1 MRRGAGTQ
9 VVARAARPGRVGAQA
24 AVWALAVGLTVAACA
39 PRQTTP
45 GLAPYSPTLG
55 PFIYY
60 EEGKEVLLTV
70 GAFATRQRPADTFVP
85 VEIGMAN
92 KDLDRTLI
100 LSRESFTLQVG
111 DGEEIEMADA
121 PSVIE
126 GYRALEADR
135 RLFRSREFTAA
146 KFDRY
151 RVVASS
157 FYPNSPGRRGLVRDT
172 VELPPGTY
180 FQDVL
185 YFKNPGFSLAGLSL
199 RLLVRLRANEDP
211 LVVAFK
217 TE

>member
-1 MRRGAGTQ
+1 VNAALLQRAMA
-9 VVARAARPGRVGAQA
+9 VAMA
-24 AVWALAVGLTVAACA
+24 VAAAAAPVFGCA
-39 PRQTTP
+39 PRQTTAR
-45 GLAPYSPTLG
+45 LAPYSPTLG

-60 EEGKEVLLTV
+60 EEGSEVLLTV
-70 GAFATRQRPADTFVP
+70 GAFATRQRPADTFIP

-92 KDLDRTLI
+92 KDPARTLI
-100 LSRESFTLQVG
+100 LSRESFTLQIG

-151 RVVASS
+151 RIVASS
-157 FYPNSPGRRGLVRDT
+157 FYPNSPGRRGVVRDT

-185 YFKNPGFSLAGLSL
+185 YFKNPGFALTGQSL